1 MAAFFEGCRV
11 QSCCGYWSIRTG
23 TLIIGIIFMISTI
36 LALSKYIVTM
46 IIIETHWQFC
56 QQKANKDDSD
66 ELAENQEFPV
76 PGLENLTL
84 MKCKDFHRIVSYRLL
99 FYVGIMMYTV
109 QLILTSLMIHGAK
122 NGKPKMMSPWLLWTL
137 MYISYG
143 ILNMVF
149 SRHVG
154 GSGFVQMFISV
165 GIPFYFF
172 LIVNSYHLQLR
183 EIGSQS
189 VVSVLAV
196 TRPNQEMHVILPSVP
211 VHHKDDPPPPY
222 SSFVPDSDPPPYTP
236 YPNNGAVARSPS
248 PSATAIEIQPSSSS
262 SAAGREL
269 YGATGSIPS
278 PSEPQPVVP
287 KPALPP
293 A

>member
-149 SRHVG
+149 SSYVKSARSLWCQSSLLLAPTKKCTSFFQVCLCITKTTRHHL
-154 GSGFVQMFISV
+154 IH
-165 GIPFYFF
+165 PLF
-172 LIVNSYHLQLR
+172 LTPTHLRTRRIRTTELWPVPLRPVLLLLKFSPHRHHPQLAVNYMEQQEVFPALVSPSLLCQSLLFPQLR
-183 EIGSQS
+183 
-189 VVSVLAV
+189 
-196 TRPNQEMHVILPSVP
+196 
-211 VHHKDDPPPPY
+211 
-222 SSFVPDSDPPPYTP
+222 
-236 YPNNGAVARSPS
+236 
-248 PSATAIEIQPSSSS
+248 
-262 SAAGREL
+262 
-269 YGATGSIPS
+269 
-278 PSEPQPVVP
+278 
-287 KPALPP
+287 
-293 A
+293 